1 MRYLYQIFDESTG
14 SKKKKIASF
23 SCNDETY
30 LEARIMAGN
39 LFKEVKSLKIS
50 IFFFISSV

>member
-1 MRYLYQIFDESTG
+1 MRYLYQIFDELTG
-14 SKKKKIASF
+14 SKKKIASF
-23 SCNDETY
+23 SYNDETY